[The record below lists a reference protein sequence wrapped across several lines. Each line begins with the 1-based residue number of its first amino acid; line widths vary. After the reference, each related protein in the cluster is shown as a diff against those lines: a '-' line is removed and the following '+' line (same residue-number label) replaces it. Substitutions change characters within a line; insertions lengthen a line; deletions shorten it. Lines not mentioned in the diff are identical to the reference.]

1 MCTARRWPVCKSKSP
16 VSLSILRPQLIEEHS
31 SKAAF
36 LGDANFPES
45 AQKYYRDGR
54 QTLVQD
60 LYERYT
66 SLAFSNPS
74 DRPIAILGLQ
84 ERLANVFNTPAA
96 YGCFA
101 AYFARGLLWRRRDS
115 RRMSRLALPSG
126 QRLPSWSWFSK
137 AGAIQYLPLS
147 FTQIDWATGS
157 DFENPFGDTS
167 KEKPDGSQLA
177 DSSGQGLTVLRG
189 LARRILMSQLDLLVY
204 VTFDLEGEFYVSELL
219 CVVIG
224 RDKEKADATAGDA
237 KWHVLVIRQATEE
250 GIQGRAVYE
259 RVGVASLRLG
269 HVAKEG
275 EWIDIW

>member
-1 MCTARRWPVCKSKSP
+1 MTG
-16 VSLSILRPQLIEEHS
+16 VSSQDNS

-54 QTLVQD
+54 QTLVQE

-96 YGCFA
+96 HGCFA

-115 RRMSRLALPSG
+115 RRMTRLASPSG

-137 AGAIQYLPLS
+137 AGAIQYLALS
-147 FTQIDWATGS
+147 FTQIDWATGL
-157 DFENPFGDTS
+157 DFENPFDAAPGKS
-167 KEKPDGSQLA
+167 N
-177 DSSGQGLTVLRG
+177 SSSQGLTGLRG
-189 LARRILMSQLDLLVY
+189 LARRILMSQFDLLVY
-204 VTFDLEGEFYVSELL
+204 VTFDLEGEFYVSDLL

-224 RDKEKADATAGDA
+224 RDKENVAAGGDA
-237 KWHVLVIRQATEE
+237 KWHVLVIRPMT
-250 GIQGRAVYE
+250 GGSQGRVVYE
-259 RVGVASLRLG
+259 RVGVASLRLE
-269 HVAKEG
+269 HVASDG
-275 EWIDIW
+275 EWVDIW